1 MKVPVPPTSS
11 YSTLSP
17 GFREIHLNEMFLD
30 MLPADLVS
38 RVTQEKIT
46 TAAEYLAL
54 LKEFHEYVLDAPR
67 PQRRRRKRRKLKD
80 DQELAE
86 K

>member
-17 GFREIHLNEMFLD
+17 GFREIHLNKVFLD
-30 MLPADLVS
+30 RLPEDLRI

-54 LKEFHEYVLDAPR
+54 LKQFPEHSLDAPR

-80 DQELAE
+80 SQELM
-86 K
+86 